1 MRRVVEP
8 VIAKVADYAA
18 AVANATVTSMITAIA
33 MVVQSVM
40 IALVST
46 AASSVT
52 SARLVADVAMVHAMD
67 GTTARSVHA
76 TEMKRVNIISKLG
89 TTVSSLLVTSL

>member
-1 MRRVVEP
+1 MRRMVEP

-18 AVANATVTSMITAIA
+18 GVANATVSSIIIAIA

-40 IALVST
+40 IAFVRS

-52 SARLVADVAMVHAMD
+52 RARLVADVAMVHAMD
-67 GTTARSVHA
+67 GTTARSVHVS
-76 TEMKRVNIISKLG
+76 EMKRVKIISKLG